1 MDFSKNDL
9 SKVRVGDKIWT
20 IPDKNV
26 EVVDVGEDDFLAG
39 QCWYRKADGFRVRF
53 KDDIPFAFW
62 SKPNIEIPPP
72 PKRMV
77 KSKIHFWHVYSTN
90 GRLIHCFDEPTDVK
104 EFTETEESA
113 NCFIKHY
120 IDEIEVEE

>member
-1 MDFSKNDL
+1 MQGSDFSN
-9 SKVRVGDKIWT
+9 VRVGDKIWT
-20 IPDKNV
+20 TESGDCMV
-26 EVVDVGEDDFLAG
+26 EKVDDSDSTF
-39 QCWYRKADGFRVRF
+39 CADGNWF
-53 KDDIPFAFW
+53 KKEGGSPVGTKALAAFW

-104 EFTETEESA
+104 GFTETEESA